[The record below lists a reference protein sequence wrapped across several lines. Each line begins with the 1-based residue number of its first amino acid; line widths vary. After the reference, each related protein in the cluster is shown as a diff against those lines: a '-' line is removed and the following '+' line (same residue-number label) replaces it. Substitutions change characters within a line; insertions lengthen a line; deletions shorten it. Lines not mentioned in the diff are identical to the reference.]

1 MPANMADLVA
11 TAETE
16 IDAPPSRVWRALT
29 DPDVIEQYMFGARV
43 VTDWRPGSSIVWK
56 GEYEGKAYEDK
67 GEVLEVVPERKLK
80 MTHFSPLGGDDDVPE
95 NYHTLTYELEG
106 ANGATHVSLSQDNN
120 PSQEAAEHSRANW
133 EKMLA
138 GLKTTVEAS

>member
-1 MPANMADLVA
+1 MADLVA

-29 DPDVIEQYMFGARV
+29 DPDLIEQYMFGARV
-43 VTDWRPGSSIVWK
+43 VTDWQPGSSIVWK

-67 GEVLEVVPERKLK
+67 GQVLEVVPERRLR
-80 MTHFSPLGGDDDVPE
+80 MTHFSPLGGEDDVPE
-95 NYHTLTYELEG
+95 NYHTLTYELE
-106 ANGATHVSLSQDNN
+106 AENGTTHVSLSQDNN
-120 PSQEAAEHSRANW
+120 SSADAAEHSRANW

-138 GLKTTVEAS
+138 GLKATVEAD